1 MTDSPHSTPDTPGGT
16 GSPKSGSGSAGGP
29 GAEAGANPASAGQRH
44 EAAPSGHGEPPSGV
58 RPLPPTVPDGGPDLR
73 KPGPGERPHNPYS
86 GNPQGGGHPTGAA
99 PGTQPYGPAETPAG
113 QQPPNTFPGQ
123 PAYDP
128 TGTAGPMPPQPA
140 YGYPTTG
147 GIPRPLDVG
156 HALSY
161 GWETFRRNPG
171 PWLAVTSLG
180 LLIYLVFLVFVQI
193 FEPTS
198 MGALLLLFFV
208 VMGALWVVQAAL
220 VRGALYETDGYRPTF
235 GSYFYLGALVP
246 VLLTAVLSFMATLLA
261 SALCLVPG
269 IAVGIGCMFA
279 LHFAIDQGH
288 GPFAAIKSSVMLVS
302 GNIGPVLLL
311 VLSVVAVTFLGT
323 LLCGFGLLIAGPVSA
338 VAVTY
343 AYRELT
349 GGPVAEI

>member
-1 MTDSPHSTPDTPGGT
+1 MTDSPHSAPGTPGST
-16 GSPKSGSGSAGGP
+16 GSPKPGSGSDPA
-29 GAEAGANPASAGQRH
+29 AGANPASAGRRH
-44 EAAPSGHGEPPSGV
+44 EAAPSGHGEPPSGT
-58 RPLPPTVPDGGPDLR
+58 RQLPPTVSDSVPNLR
-73 KPGPGERPHNPYS
+73 KPVPGERPDNRIS
-86 GNPQGGGHPTGAA
+86 GNPQGAGHPPGAAPGAPPYEPAAAPGGQQPPGAFPGQPTYGPTGAA
-99 PGTQPYGPAETPAG
+99 APL
-113 QQPPNTFPGQ
+113 
-123 PAYDP
+123 
-128 TGTAGPMPPQPA
+128 PPQPV
-140 YGYPTTG
+140 YGYPPSG
-147 GIPRPLDVG
+147 PPRPLDVG

-180 LLIYLVFLVFVQI
+180 LLIYLVFLVFVQV

-198 MGALLLLFFV
+198 MVALLLLFFA

-246 VLLTAVLSFMATLLA
+246 VLLTAVLSFAATLLA
-261 SALCLVPG
+261 SALCLLPG

-279 LHFAIDQGH
+279 LHFAIEQGH
-288 GPFAAIKSSVMLVS
+288 SPLAAIKSSVMLVA

-311 VLSVVAVTFLGT
+311 VLSVVAMTFLGT